1 MSALTG
7 VNPELAVGTT
17 AVSPTDAPPPSD
29 APFVRIRPTG
39 RWQVFHFADVWAY
52 RELLVFLVWRDVKV
66 RYRQTA
72 LGMAWAILQPVL
84 MMVAFTVFFGKLAGL
99 PSGGVPYPLFAFAG
113 LIPWLFFAAAVSTAG
128 NSVVGSERLVTKI
141 YFPRIV
147 IPFAAVGAA
156 VVDFLIAFVVFVL
169 VAVGYAVAGHPIPL
183 GWSLLLG
190 PVAYALIVAA
200 GLGVGTGLAALNVK
214 YRDFK
219 YVIPFLV
226 QFWMFATPTV
236 YMQPATDPDG
246 LLGWVLWLNPMTGL
260 VGTFRAAFLGL
271 PIPWVQFG
279 VSAAAVVVLFFAGC
293 AYFRRV
299 EGEFAD
305 VI

>member
-7 VNPELAVGTT
+7 VDSELPASTAAVGPAEATP
-17 AVSPTDAPPPSD
+17 ADA
-29 APFVRIRPTG
+29 APHVRIRPTG
-39 RWQVFHFADVWAY
+39 RWQVLSFADLWAY

-72 LGMAWAILQPVL
+72 LGMAWAVLQPVL
-84 MMVAFTVFFGKLAGL
+84 MMAAFTVFFGKLAGL
-99 PSGGVPYPLFAFAG
+99 PTGGVPYPLFAFAG

-169 VAVGYAVAGHPIPL
+169 VAAGYAVAGHPVPL
-183 GWSLLLG
+183 GPSLLLG
-190 PVAYALIVAA
+190 PVAYLFIVLA
-200 GLGVGTGLAALNVK
+200 GLGVGTALAALNVK

-236 YMQPATDPDG
+236 YMQPAAEPDS
-246 LLGWVLWLNPMTGL
+246 LLSWVLWLNPMTGL
-260 VGTFRAAFLGL
+260 IGSFRAAFLGL
-271 PIPWVQFG
+271 PVPWVQLA
-279 VSAAAVVVLFFAGC
+279 VSAATVTAVFFAGC
-293 AYFRRV
+293 AYFRKV

>member
-1 MSALTG
+1 MSALTSA
-7 VNPELAVGTT
+7 PFPALA
-17 AVSPTDAPPPSD
+17 PDAEPAAEGNPPP
-29 APFVRIRPTG
+29 APFVRIRPVS
-39 RWQVFHFADVWAY
+39 RWQVLNFADVWAY
-52 RELLVFLVWRDVKV
+52 RELLLFLIWRDVKV

-72 LGMAWAILQPVL
+72 LGMAWAVLQPVL
-84 MMVAFTVFFGKLAGL
+84 MMVVFTVFFGRLAGL
-99 PSGGVPYPLFAFAG
+99 PSGGLPYPLFAFSG
-113 LIPWLFFAAAVSTAG
+113 LIPWLFFASAVASAG

-156 VVDFLIAFVVFVL
+156 VVDFLVAFGVFVL
-169 VAVGYAVAGHPIPL
+169 VAAGYAVAGYSIPL

-190 PVAYALIVAA
+190 PLAYALIVLA

-236 YMQPATDPDG
+236 YMQPAETPDG
-246 LLGWVLWLNPMTGL
+246 LLGWVTWVNPLAGL
-260 VGTFRAAFLGL
+260 IGSFRAAFLGL
-271 PIPWVQFG
+271 PIPWGQLG
-279 VSAAAVVVLFFAGC
+279 VSAATVVAFFFAGC
-293 AYFRRV
+293 AYFRKV

>member
-7 VNPELAVGTT
+7 LHPLTHTVTVDDVPEGV
-17 AVSPTDAPPPSD
+17 VPPLPL
-29 APFVRIRPTG
+29 VRIRPAST
-39 RWQVFHFADVWAY
+39 WQVLNFADLWAY
-52 RELLVFLVWRDVKV
+52 RELLLFLIWRDVKV

-72 LGMAWAILQPVL
+72 LGMAWAIIQPVL
-84 MMVAFTVFFGKLAGL
+84 MMIVFTVFFGRLAGL

-113 LIPWLFFAAAVSTAG
+113 LIPWLFFAAAVSSAG

-156 VVDFLIAFVVFVL
+156 VIDCFVAFTVFVL
-169 VAVGYAVAGHPIPL
+169 VAIGYAVAGHSIPF
-183 GWSLLLG
+183 GWSMLLG
-190 PVAYALIVAA
+190 PVVYGCIVFA

-236 YMQPATDPDG
+236 YMQPDQQAG
-246 LLGWVLWLNPMTGL
+246 GVLGWVLWANPMSGL
-260 VGTFRAAFLGL
+260 IGSFRAAFLGL
-271 PIPWVQFG
+271 PIEWGQLAVA
-279 VSAAAVVVLFFAGC
+279 VAASVAVFFAGC
-293 AYFRRV
+293 AYFRKV

>member
-1 MSALTG
+1 MNVL
-7 VNPELAVGTT
+7 T
-17 AVSPTDAPPPSD
+17 AVNLESPAIPAVDATPAETPV
-29 APFVRIRPTG
+29 VRIRPVS
-39 RWQVFHFADVWAY
+39 RWQVLNFADLWAY

-72 LGMAWAILQPVL
+72 LGMAWAVLQPVL
-84 MMVAFTVFFGKLAGL
+84 MMVAFTVFFGRLAGL

-113 LIPWLFFAAAVSTAG
+113 LIPWMFFAAAVATAG

-156 VVDFLIAFVVFVL
+156 VVDFAVAFVVFVL
-169 VAVGYAVAGHPIPL
+169 VAVGYGVAGHPIPL
-183 GWSLLLG
+183 GWSILLG
-190 PVAYALIVAA
+190 PLAYVFIVIA

-236 YMQPATDPDG
+236 YMQTANEPDG
-246 LLGWVLWLNPMTGL
+246 VLGWVLWANPLTGL
-260 VGTFRAAFLGL
+260 IGGFRAAFLGL
-271 PIPWVQFG
+271 PVPWVQLA
-279 VSAAAVVVLFFAGC
+279 VSAATVTVLFFAGC
-293 AYFRRV
+293 AYFRKV

>member
-7 VNPELAVGTT
+7 VAPELPVGTT
-17 AVSPTDAPPPSD
+17 AIRPTDSPTLTD

-39 RWQVFHFADVWAY
+39 RWQVLHFADVWAY
-52 RELLVFLVWRDVKV
+52 RELLVFLIWRDVKV

-72 LGMAWAILQPVL
+72 LGMAWAVLQPLL
-84 MMVAFTVFFGKLAGL
+84 MMVAFTVFFGRLAGL

-113 LIPWLFFAAAVSTAG
+113 LIPWLFFAAAVSNAG

-156 VVDFLIAFVVFVL
+156 VVDFLVAFVVFVL
-169 VAVGYAVAGHPIPL
+169 VAVGYAVAGHQVPL

-190 PVAYALIVAA
+190 PVAYLFIAVA

-219 YVIPFLV
+219 YVIPFVV

-236 YMQPATDPDG
+236 YMQPTTEPDG
-246 LLGWVLWLNPMTGL
+246 VLSWVLWLNPLTGL
-260 VGTFRAAFLGL
+260 IGTFRAAFLGL
-271 PIPWVQFG
+271 LVPWSQFG
-279 VSAAAVVVLFFAGC
+279 VSAVAVVVLFFAGC
-293 AYFRRV
+293 GYFRRV

>member
-7 VNPELAVGTT
+7 VDLELPVGTT
-17 AVSPTDAPPPSD
+17 AVRPPDAPPSADTPV
-29 APFVRIRPTG
+29 VRIRPTG

-84 MMVAFTVFFGKLAGL
+84 MMVAFTVFFGRLAGL

-169 VAVGYAVAGHPIPL
+169 VAVGYAIAGHPIPL

-190 PVAYALIVAA
+190 PVAYAMIVTA

-236 YMQPATDPDG
+236 YMQPATEPDG
-246 LLGWVLWLNPMTGL
+246 VFGWVLWLNPMTGL

-271 PIPWVQFG
+271 PVPWVQFG
-279 VSAAAVVVLFFAGC
+279 VSAATVVVLFFAGC